1 MDKSAFE
8 AFWLDFYDKFFKMDT
23 NGDQFVSV
31 METIAYFD
39 AHDIESFRQAG
50 AYLKNADLNLG
61 RKALLS
67 HKPFMINGIF
77 QMAECRCWNFLSR
90 FLTWSRFSASMYK
103 SRYIP
108 LSHINSLS
116 T

>member
-1 MDKSAFE
+1 MDKAAFE
-8 AFWLDFYDKFFKMDT
+8 DFWLDFYDKFFKMDT

-50 AYLKNADLNLG
+50 TYLKNADLNLG
-61 RKALLS
+61 RKPWWS
-67 HKPFMINGIF
+67 TYYHGVF
-77 QMAECRCWNFLSR
+77 QMVECPFWNFSSR
-90 FLTWSRFSASMYK
+90 FLTWSPFSASMYK

-108 LSHINSLS
+108 LFHVNSLS